1 MMNQLF
7 KLLKKERNEYV
18 AIALMSL
25 FVVFNVSVPEP
36 LAGLIDTLPG
46 RVAVMALAASLLYVH
61 RVLGVIA
68 IIFAYILIH
77 RSEKKTGTYQMRKFL
92 PSQAKKDRHLSAM
105 NQFPTTLEEQVV
117 QNMVPLVKDGPM
129 TSANYKPVSENLHD
143 AAKL

>member
-1 MMNQLF
+1 
-7 KLLKKERNEYV
+7 
-18 AIALMSL
+18 
-25 FVVFNVSVPEP
+25 
-36 LAGLIDTLPG
+36 
-46 RVAVMALAASLLYVH
+46 LLYVH